1 MFISKL
7 HGTYNDIIGVLFK
20 VKKCCYMRNKI
31 VYKQIMPAEF
41 IQLAFSKWRE
51 TEATSWTR

>member
-7 HGTYNDIIGVLFK
+7 HSTYNDIIGVLFK

-31 VYKQIMPAEF
+31 VYKQIMPAEH
-41 IQLAFSKWRE
+41 AKKV
-51 TEATSWTR
+51 